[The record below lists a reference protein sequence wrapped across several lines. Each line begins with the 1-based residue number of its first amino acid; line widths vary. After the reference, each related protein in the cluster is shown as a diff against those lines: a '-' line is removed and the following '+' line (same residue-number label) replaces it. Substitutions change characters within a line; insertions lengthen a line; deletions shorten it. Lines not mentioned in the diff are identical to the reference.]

1 MFTYHR
7 QLPEGLRGVVMLV
20 ALDGWTD
27 AGQAGTLAAAQLKDQ
42 FNADLLGTF
51 DADRLYDYRDRRP
64 LLDIERGILGDPEW
78 PALELWHLAPAGG
91 PDLLLVTGA
100 EPDLSWKSLCDA
112 VVEIADDAGAERYV
126 GLGAV
131 PGPVPHTRPVRLI
144 STSSDEELLEQ
155 VGRPHEEVVVP
166 ASCQVVLETALR
178 DAGLATLGLWARIPH
193 YVAGEYPAGAQT
205 LLFRLANYLEL
216 EVDSSVF
223 DAEIIDH
230 RTKLDVAAA
239 GSPEITNHI
248 ESLEEIYDDDLLD
261 DQGLGGGPL
270 PTGDQIAAEF
280 ERFLRDEDD
289 AE

>member
-1 MFTYHR
+1 MFIYHR

>member
-7 QLPEGLRGVVMLV
+7 DLPDGLDRVVMLV
-20 ALDGWTD
+20 SLDGWTD
-27 AGQAGTLAAAQLKDQ
+27 AGQAGTLAAQQLKQQ
-42 FNADLLGTF
+42 FRANLVGTF

-64 LLDIERGILGDPEW
+64 LLDIERGVLGDPEW
-78 PALELWHLAPAGG
+78 PALELWHLAPPDG
-91 PDLLLVTGA
+91 PDLLLITGA

-112 VVEIADDAGAERYV
+112 VVGIAEDSGAHRYV

-178 DAGLATLGLWARIPH
+178 DAGLTTLGLWARIPH
-193 YVAGEYPAGAQT
+193 YVAGEYPAGAQA
-205 LLFRLANYLEL
+205 LLFRSAKYLDL
-216 EVDSSVF
+216 DVDSSVF
-223 DAEIIDH
+223 DSEIIDH

-248 ESLEEIYDDDLLD
+248 EQLEEVYDDDLLD
-261 DQGLGGGPL
+261 DQGLGGPL

-280 ERFLRDEDD
+280 ERFLRDEG
-289 AE
+289 EEG